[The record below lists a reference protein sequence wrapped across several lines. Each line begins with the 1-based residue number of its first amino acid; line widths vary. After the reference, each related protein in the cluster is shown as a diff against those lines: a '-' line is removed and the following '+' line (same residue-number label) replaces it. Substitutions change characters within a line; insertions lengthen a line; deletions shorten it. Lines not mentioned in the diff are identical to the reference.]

1 MSFLQHNTWS
11 GLHMDSY
18 CPLSNP
24 FLTWFASVPYY
35 HEAKFLGKSS
45 TFLVLVQLHVIV
57 HVHMFLQCAISQHH
71 SWHWCL
77 VLIKY
82 YKIKNDTPVCQIL
95 WFGLGMRPL
104 LCLILNF
111 VKVFDNNVLHIYQLR
126 IFKAKAHETRK
137 PLRIRSRY
145 NILGFN
151 LGSDRISTCITFREE
166 THRQIQFWMAIAWI
180 ALIRTL
186 CSDGWEW
193 YVKIS
198 NVVFDTYLLNFNMRL
213 FYSFVLIL
221 AKTPFTNSL
230 MRK

>member
-11 GLHMDSY
+11 GLYMDSY

-126 IFKAKAHETRK
+126 IAKANAYKVESHWGSDLGPRF
-137 PLRIRSRY
+137 LDSILDWIRSRQVR
-145 NILGFN
+145 IKEGF
-151 LGSDRISTCITFREE
+151 
-166 THRQIQFWMAIAWI
+166 Q
-180 ALIRTL
+180 LIN
-186 CSDGWEW
+186 S
-193 YVKIS
+193 V
-198 NVVFDTYLLNFNMRL
+198 LNGHCL
-213 FYSFVLIL
+213 D
-221 AKTPFTNSL
+221 SL
-230 MRK
+230 NQDSL